1 MKKIVCITGD
11 VHHINDTKLHVD
23 EYKNAERYI
32 ELIEE
37 YNAKAT
43 LFVTGRCIV
52 KHHHFWELVSQKPH
66 IELGAHTYNGFSF
79 INKVFDKLNGQPYGP
94 YIFQYYDIFRTVR
107 AFKKIDYKPVS
118 WRTHSYACNKNTRA
132 ILPKFGFKIISD
144 LIEYGGKIERNN
156 LTEVPITVLN
166 DDSYLLP
173 LLERESYGE
182 EWILSIIIGNDI
194 KSGMSPIITQLHPVL
209 MQKFDNFK
217 TFRTL
222 LELFVEHGYTFKT
235 MRELVEK

>member
-1 MKKIVCITGD
+1 MEKTVCITGD

-52 KHHHFWELVSQKPH
+52 KHRNFWELVSKKPH

-107 AFKKIDYKPVS
+107 AFKKINYSPVS
-118 WRTHSYACNKNTRA
+118 WRTHSYAGNKSTRE
-132 ILPKFGFKIISD
+132 ILPKFGFRIISD
-144 LIEYGGKIERNN
+144 RIEYEGKIEINK

-166 DDSYLLP
+166 DDSVLINILP
-173 LLERESYGE
+173 EDKIKAYALSKTIKKNIESGV
-182 EWILSIIIGNDI
+182 D
-194 KSGMSPIITQLHPVL
+194 PIITQLHPVL
-209 MQKFDNFK
+209 MQKFDDFK

-222 LELFVEHGYTFKT
+222 LEAFVEHGYTFK
-235 MRELVEK
+235 MIRELVEK

>member
-11 VHHINDTKLHVD
+11 VHHISDTKLHVE

-52 KHHHFWELVSQKPH
+52 KHRNFWELVSQKPH

-107 AFKKIDYKPVS
+107 AFKEINYTPVS
-118 WRTHSYACNKNTRA
+118 WRTHSYAGNKSTRA

-144 LIEYGGKIERNN
+144 RIEYEGKIEINK

-166 DDSYLLP
+166 DDSNLLTRT
-173 LLERESYGE
+173 LKDNSFRAKV
-182 EWILSIIIGNDI
+182 LSNTIQKNIE
-194 KSGMSPIITQLHPVL
+194 SGMSPIITQLHPVL
-209 MQKFDNFK
+209 MRKFDDFK

-222 LELFVEHGYTFKT
+222 LGAFVEHGYTFK
-235 MRELVEK
+235 MIRELV